1 MKKYVIILISVSL
14 SLNINAQNNSTE
26 NQIASAIVGG
36 IIAGAAAAVAYDQYE
51 ERVELI
57 ATNHILENYPEYD
70 NFFLSLSNL
79 NRANDFW
86 DPSNV
91 KVNVFTV
98 EIFNS
103 DANDKKV
110 LFMFNDYGWINEY
123 GVNLN
128 FVDFKFMEK
137 EEWNSLIL
145 KYLSMASGE
154 NVTNEFY
161 AIDRITKRF
170 IRKFNNVDPN
180 AENVKIIENIKGNIV
195 AYEVADK
202 ENVYRLGDIEI
213 EKGKVVYR
221 KEKSVNFMSLES
233 IGGDNYSVSDF
244 SDNYKVV
251 YNENKLGLYLKANKS
266 LVQLSLNAINR
277 ITRYLNN

>member
-1 MKKYVIILISVSL
+1 MKKYILILLVTAVSF
-14 SLNINAQNNSTE
+14 NISAQNNSTE

-86 DPSNV
+86 DPSSV

-98 EIFNS
+98 ELFNS
-103 DANDKKV
+103 NEKKV

-123 GVNLN
+123 GVDLN
-128 FVDFKFMEK
+128 FVTFRFMEK
-137 EEWNSLIL
+137 EEWNEIIL
-145 KYLSMASGE
+145 KYLTLASGE
-154 NVTNEFY
+154 DVKNEFY
-161 AIDRITKRF
+161 AMERIPNATKR
-170 IRKFNNVDPN
+170 KFESMNPN
-180 AENVKIIENIKGNIV
+180 DENVKPIENLRGQIV
-195 AYEVADK
+195 AYEVSDK
-202 ENVYRLGDIEI
+202 ENLYTLGDIEI
-213 EKGKVVYR
+213 DKRKVVYR
-221 KEKSVNFMSLES
+221 KQKSVSFMSLNR
-233 IGGDNYSVSDF
+233 IGNDSYAVSDF
-244 SDNYKVV
+244 SDDYKVV
-251 YNENKLGLYLKANKS
+251 YNENKLGLYLKRNKS

>member
-1 MKKYVIILISVSL
+1 MKKYILILLATAISF
-14 SLNINAQNNSTE
+14 NISAQNNSTE

-86 DPSNV
+86 DPSSV

-98 EIFNS
+98 ELFNS
-103 DANDKKV
+103 NEKKV

-123 GVNLN
+123 GVDLN
-128 FVDFKFMEK
+128 FVTFRFMEK
-137 EEWNSLIL
+137 EEWNEIIL
-145 KYLSMASGE
+145 KYLTLASGE
-154 NVTNEFY
+154 DVKNEFY
-161 AIDRITKRF
+161 AMERISNATKR
-170 IRKFNNVDPN
+170 KFESINPN
-180 AENVKIIENIKGNIV
+180 DENVKPIENLRGQIV
-195 AYEVADK
+195 AYEVSDK
-202 ENVYRLGDIEI
+202 ENLYTLGDIEI
-213 EKGKVVYR
+213 DKRKVVYR
-221 KEKSVNFMSLES
+221 KQKSVSFMSLNR
-233 IGGDNYSVSDF
+233 IGNDSYAVSDF
-244 SDNYKVV
+244 SDDYKVV
-251 YNENKLGLYLKANKS
+251 YNENKLGLYLKRNKS

-277 ITRYLNN
+277 ITGYLNN

>member
-1 MKKYVIILISVSL
+1 MKKYILILLATAISFNTS
-14 SLNINAQNNSTE
+14 AQNNSTE

-86 DPSNV
+86 DPSSV

-98 EIFNS
+98 ELFNS
-103 DANDKKV
+103 NEKKV

-123 GVNLN
+123 GVDLN
-128 FVDFKFMEK
+128 FVTFRFMEK
-137 EEWNSLIL
+137 EEWNEIIL
-145 KYLSMASGE
+145 KYLTLASGE
-154 NVTNEFY
+154 DVKNEFY
-161 AIDRITKRF
+161 AMERISNATKR
-170 IRKFNNVDPN
+170 KFESINPN
-180 AENVKIIENIKGNIV
+180 DENVKPIENLRGQIV
-195 AYEVADK
+195 AYEVSDK
-202 ENVYRLGDIEI
+202 ENLYTLGDIEI
-213 EKGKVVYR
+213 DKRKVVYR
-221 KEKSVNFMSLES
+221 KQKSVSFMSLNR
-233 IGGDNYSVSDF
+233 IGNDSYAVSDF
-244 SDNYKVV
+244 SDDYKVV
-251 YNENKLGLYLKANKS
+251 YNENKLGLYLKRNKS

-277 ITRYLNN
+277 ITGYLNN

>member
-1 MKKYVIILISVSL
+1 MKKYILILLATAISF
-14 SLNINAQNNSTE
+14 NISAQNNSTE

-86 DPSNV
+86 DPSSV

-98 EIFNS
+98 ELFNS
-103 DANDKKV
+103 NEKKV

-123 GVNLN
+123 GVDLN
-128 FVDFKFMEK
+128 FVTFRFMEK
-137 EEWNSLIL
+137 EEWNEIIL
-145 KYLSMASGE
+145 KYLTLASGE
-154 NVTNEFY
+154 DVKNEFY
-161 AIDRITKRF
+161 AMERISNATKR
-170 IRKFNNVDPN
+170 KFESINPN
-180 AENVKIIENIKGNIV
+180 DENVKPIENLRGQIV
-195 AYEVADK
+195 AYEVSDK
-202 ENVYRLGDIEI
+202 ENLYTLGDIEI
-213 EKGKVVYR
+213 DKRKVVYR
-221 KEKSVNFMSLES
+221 KQKSVSFMSLNR
-233 IGGDNYSVSDF
+233 IGNDSYAVSDF
-244 SDNYKVV
+244 SDDYKVV
-251 YNENKLGLYLKANKS
+251 YNENKLGLYLKRNKS

>member
-1 MKKYVIILISVSL
+1 MKKYILILLASAISF
-14 SLNINAQNNSTE
+14 NISAQNNSTE

-86 DPSNV
+86 DPSSV

-98 EIFNS
+98 ELFNS
-103 DANDKKV
+103 NEKKV

-123 GVNLN
+123 GVDLN
-128 FVDFKFMEK
+128 FVTFRFMEK
-137 EEWNSLIL
+137 EEWNEIIL
-145 KYLSMASGE
+145 KYLTLASGE
-154 NVTNEFY
+154 DVKNEFY
-161 AIDRITKRF
+161 AMERISNATKR
-170 IRKFNNVDPN
+170 KFESINPN
-180 AENVKIIENIKGNIV
+180 DENVKPIENLRGQIV
-195 AYEVADK
+195 AYEVSDK
-202 ENVYRLGDIEI
+202 ENLYTLGDIEI
-213 EKGKVVYR
+213 DKRKVVYR
-221 KEKSVNFMSLES
+221 KQKSVSFMSLNR
-233 IGGDNYSVSDF
+233 IGNDSYAVSDF
-244 SDNYKVV
+244 SDDYKVV
-251 YNENKLGLYLKANKS
+251 YNENKLGLYLKRNKS

>member
-1 MKKYVIILISVSL
+1 M
-14 SLNINAQNNSTE
+14 SLNVNAQNNSTE

-57 ATNHILENYPEYD
+57 ATNHILENYPEYE

-86 DPSNV
+86 DPSTV

-98 EIFNS
+98 EVFNS
-103 DANDKKV
+103 NEKKV

-123 GVNLN
+123 GVDLN
-128 FVDFKFMEK
+128 FVTFRFMEK
-137 EEWNSLIL
+137 EEWNEIIL
-145 KYLSMASGE
+145 KYLTLASGE
-154 NVTNEFY
+154 DVKNEFY
-161 AIDRITKRF
+161 AMERISNATKR
-170 IRKFNNVDPN
+170 KFESINPN
-180 AENVKIIENIKGNIV
+180 DENVKPIENLRGQIV
-195 AYEVADK
+195 AYEVSDK
-202 ENVYRLGDIEI
+202 DNLYTLGDIEI
-213 EKGKVVYR
+213 DKRKVVYR
-221 KEKSVNFMSLES
+221 KQKSVSFMSLNR
-233 IGGDNYSVSDF
+233 IGNDSYAVSDF
-244 SDNYKVV
+244 SDDYKIVH
-251 YNENKLGLYLKANKS
+251 NENKLGLYLKRNKS